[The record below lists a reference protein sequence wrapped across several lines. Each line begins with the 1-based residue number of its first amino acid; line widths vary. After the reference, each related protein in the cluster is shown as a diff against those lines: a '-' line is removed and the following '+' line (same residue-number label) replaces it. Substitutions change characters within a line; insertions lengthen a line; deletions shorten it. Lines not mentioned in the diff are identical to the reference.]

1 MVPLID
7 NTLPLGY
14 TKDRGSTARG
24 MMQTEITLRNVLDE
38 SKARE
43 GLIREQEIRSITVAA
58 VVDTGAA
65 SLVICE
71 ELREKL
77 GLRIVEERS
86 VKLADG
92 RRTACKLTEA
102 VEVHWKDRHW
112 PCAAVVIPNA
122 ETALLGAI
130 PIEGMDLMI
139 NPKTQ
144 ELVGVHGDTVEY
156 MVF

>member
-1 MVPLID
+1 MDRRLI
-7 NTLPLGY
+7 
-14 TKDRGSTARG
+14 AMG
-24 MMQTEITLRNVLDE
+24 MIQTEITLKNAFDE
-38 SKARE
+38 GKVSE
-43 GLIREQEIRSITVAA
+43 GLIKENEIRAITVTA

-65 SLVICE
+65 SLVISE

-77 GLRIVEERS
+77 GLRIMEERS

-122 ETALLGAI
+122 ETVFLGAI
-130 PIEGMDLMI
+130 PLEGMDLMI

>member
-1 MVPLID
+1 M
-7 NTLPLGY
+7 
-14 TKDRGSTARG
+14 DRGLITMG
-24 MMQTEITLRNVLDE
+24 MIQTEITLRNAVDE

-43 GLIREQEIRSITVAA
+43 GQIGEQKIRSITVNA

-65 SLVICE
+65 SLVISE

-86 VKLADG
+86 VKLANG
-92 RRTACKLTEA
+92 SRTACKLTEA

-112 PCAAVVIPNA
+112 PCAAVVIQNA
-122 ETALLGAI
+122 ETVLLGAI
-130 PIEGMDLMI
+130 LLEGMDLMI

>member
-1 MVPLID
+1 M
-7 NTLPLGY
+7 
-14 TKDRGSTARG
+14 G
-24 MMQTEITLRNVLDE
+24 MIKTEIILKNAADE

-43 GLIREQEIRSITVAA
+43 GLIGERGIRSITVSAT
-58 VVDTGAA
+58 VDTGAV
-65 SLVICE
+65 SLVISE

-92 RRTACKLTEA
+92 RTACRLTEA

-122 ETALLGAI
+122 ETVLLGAI
-130 PIEGMDLMI
+130 PLEGMDLMI

>member
-1 MVPLID
+1 M
-7 NTLPLGY
+7 
-14 TKDRGSTARG
+14 G
-24 MMQTEITLRNVLDE
+24 MIQTEITLRNAANE

-43 GLIREQEIRSITVAA
+43 GLIREQEIRSITVTA

-65 SLVICE
+65 SLVISE
-71 ELREKL
+71 NLREKL

-122 ETALLGAI
+122 ETVLLGAI
-130 PIEGMDLMI
+130 PLEGMDLMI

>member
-1 MVPLID
+1 M
-7 NTLPLGY
+7 
-14 TKDRGSTARG
+14 G
-24 MMQTEITLRNVLDE
+24 MIQTEITLRNAADE

-43 GLIREQEIRSITVAA
+43 GLIKEQEIRSITVTA

-65 SLVICE
+65 SLVISE
-71 ELREKL
+71 EQRNKL
-77 GLRIVEERS
+77 GLSIVEERS

-92 RRTACKLTEA
+92 RRTACKLTES

-112 PCAAVVIPNA
+112 PCAAVVIPSA
-122 ETALLGAI
+122 ETVLLGAI
-130 PIEGMDLMI
+130 PLEGMDLMI

>member
-1 MVPLID
+1 M
-7 NTLPLGY
+7 
-14 TKDRGSTARG
+14 G
-24 MMQTEITLRNVLDE
+24 MIQTEITLKNATDE

-43 GLIREQEIRSITVAA
+43 GLIREQEIRSITLTA

-65 SLVICE
+65 SLVIGE

-77 GLRIVEERS
+77 GLCIVEERS

-92 RRTACKLTEA
+92 RQTACKLTET
-102 VEVHWKDRHW
+102 VEVHWKNRHW
-112 PCAAVVIPNA
+112 PCAAMVIPNA
-122 ETALLGAI
+122 ETVLLGAI
-130 PIEGMDLMI
+130 PLEGMDLMI

-156 MVF
+156 MVL

>member
-1 MVPLID
+1 M
-7 NTLPLGY
+7 
-14 TKDRGSTARG
+14 G
-24 MMQTEITLRNVLDE
+24 MIQTEITLKNATDE

-43 GLIREQEIRSITVAA
+43 GLIREQEIRSITLTA

-65 SLVICE
+65 SLVISE

-77 GLRIVEERS
+77 GLCIVEERS

-92 RRTACKLTEA
+92 RQTACKLTET
-102 VEVHWKDRHW
+102 VEVHWKNRHW
-112 PCAAVVIPNA
+112 PCAAMVIPNA
-122 ETALLGAI
+122 ETVLLGAI
-130 PIEGMDLMI
+130 PLEGMDLMI

-156 MVF
+156 MVL

>member
-1 MVPLID
+1 M
-7 NTLPLGY
+7 
-14 TKDRGSTARG
+14 G
-24 MMQTEITLRNVLDE
+24 MIQTEITLRNVFDE

-43 GLIREQEIRSITVAA
+43 GLIREQEIRSITVTA

-65 SLVICE
+65 SLVISE

-112 PCAAVVIPNA
+112 PCAAVVIQNA
-122 ETALLGAI
+122 ETVLLGAI
-130 PIEGMDLMI
+130 PLEGMDLMI

>member
-1 MVPLID
+1 M
-7 NTLPLGY
+7 
-14 TKDRGSTARG
+14 DRGLIAMG
-24 MMQTEITLRNVLDE
+24 IIHTEITLRNAMDE

-43 GLIREQEIRSITVAA
+43 GLIGEQEIRSITVTT
-58 VVDTGAA
+58 VVDTGAS
-65 SLVICE
+65 SLVISE

-77 GLRIVEERS
+77 GLSVVEQRS

-112 PCAAVVIPNA
+112 PCPAVVIPNA
-122 ETALLGAI
+122 ETVLLGAI
-130 PIEGMDLMI
+130 PLEGMDLMI

>member
-1 MVPLID
+1 M
-7 NTLPLGY
+7 
-14 TKDRGSTARG
+14 G
-24 MMQTEITLRNVLDE
+24 MIQTEITLRNAADE
-38 SKARE
+38 NKASE
-43 GLIREQEIRSITVAA
+43 GLIREQEIRSITVTAA
-58 VVDTGAA
+58 VDTGAA
-65 SLVICE
+65 SLVISE
-71 ELREKL
+71 NLREKL

-122 ETALLGAI
+122 ETVLLGAI
-130 PIEGMDLMI
+130 PLEGMDLMI
-139 NPKTQ
+139 NSKTQ